1 MSAKCG
7 FCGDS
12 GFDCRFAVEN
22 LFKRRITS
30 NFTLRI
36 NVANIL
42 VEGRERVE
50 LADIGDQAVRAR
62 KILARVRKAML
73 APNVAK
79 EAPRFSSA
87 QVGTLVG
94 LDTRQVDYRAKKEGG
109 TLPPGTMNAAGSRRE
124 FLLSETR
131 QWARELRTD
140 RLRPSGSEAIVI
152 AVANFKGGVTKTT
165 TAVTLAQGLSLR
177 GHKVLVIDCD
187 PQGSMTTLFGI
198 LPDAEVEGNET
209 ILPLCT
215 GDEQSIEYAI
225 RPTYWDG
232 IDLVPATSQLFGAEF
247 SLPSRQKDE
256 ASKGFQF
263 WNVIHY
269 GIERARQEYD
279 VIIMDTPPALSY
291 VTINAMMAAD
301 GIITPLPPNA
311 LDFASSV
318 QFWDLF
324 HDVTKQL
331 TERGRSKTF
340 EFVDVLLSKVDS
352 SDIATNVVREWIS
365 AAYGSKVLPIE
376 IPKTSTAATASAE
389 FGSIYDLK
397 PGSASSRTIKR
408 AVDAYEQFVETVESQ
423 MVGAWLRQSSE
434 SEVAV

>member
-1 MSAKCG
+1 M
-7 FCGDS
+7 
-12 GFDCRFAVEN
+12 
-22 LFKRRITS
+22 
-30 NFTLRI
+30 
-36 NVANIL
+36 ANIL
-42 VEGRERVE
+42 VEGRERVG
-50 LADIGDQAVRAR
+50 LDDIGDQAARAR
-62 KILARVRKAML
+62 KILARVRKTML

-109 TLPPGTMNAAGSRRE
+109 TLPPGTMNSAGSRRE
-124 FLLSETR
+124 FLLAETR
-131 QWARELRTD
+131 QWARELRAT
-140 RLRPSGSEAIVI
+140 RLRPAGSEAIVV

-187 PQGSMTTLFGI
+187 PQGSLTTLFGI
-198 LPDAEVEGNET
+198 LPDAEVEGDQT
-209 ILPLCT
+209 ILPLCL

-247 SLPSRQKDE
+247 SLPSRQKTED
-256 ASKGFQF
+256 GFQF
-263 WNVIHY
+263 WNVLHY
-269 GIERARQEYD
+269 GIEQARQDYD
-279 VIIMDTPPALSY
+279 VIIIDTPPALSY

-318 QFWDLF
+318 QFWGLF
-324 HDVTKQL
+324 HDL
-331 TERGRSKTF
+331 TNELTDHGRRPKTF
-340 EFVDVLLSKVDS
+340 EFIDVLLAKVDS

-376 IPKTSTAATASAE
+376 IPKTATAATASAE

-423 MVGAWLRQSSE
+423 MVGAWLRQNADA
-434 SEVAV
+434 EVAA